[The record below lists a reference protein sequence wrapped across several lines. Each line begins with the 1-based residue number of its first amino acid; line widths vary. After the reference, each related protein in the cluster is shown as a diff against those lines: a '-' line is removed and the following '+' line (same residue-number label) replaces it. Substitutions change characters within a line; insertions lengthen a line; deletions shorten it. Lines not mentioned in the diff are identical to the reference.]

1 MTLGTDSAPRPDSRP
16 DIRETDREALSARA
30 RVGLWVVLVAIAA
43 FTLADLKL
51 VQHDLPSMLLVR
63 VVQLALIGAAS
74 LALRV
79 RMSERLRAASM
90 VAFVSGLYVTSAI
103 AGSLRGGMTTQ
114 PITGL
119 SIAFATATTLPWGP
133 WPQLVSVTVA
143 VLAIAVGDYAV
154 HGTLAGASPHMA
166 AGLGVAFLVSVYIAH
181 QLARYRRERDA
192 AEAAVRRNEERFR
205 SLIEHGSDVI
215 TILDAEGVIRYESP
229 SVERLLDRRAES
241 LLGEKASRYVHPDDL
256 QAVAAAFGRAL
267 DGYAASVE
275 CRIPRRDGSWCD
287 VEAVFTNLLDHP
299 AVGGIVV
306 NWRDIG
312 ERKRAEEERARYVH
326 ELARARDQALA
337 STRAKSMFLA
347 NMSHEVRTP
356 MNVIIGMTDMVLDTE
371 LASEQ
376 RANLERVRAA
386 AIGLLAIINDILDAS
401 KIEAGK
407 MTVEAVD
414 MDLRRT
420 IEEAAGLLVPAA
432 TAKGLALT
440 CMIAPDVPAQLMGD
454 PVRVRQTLVNLVGNA
469 VKFTDAGAI
478 SVEARVLRRAS
489 SHVVVRVSVTDTGI
503 GIPPERQA
511 GLFESFAQGDDS
523 TTRVYGG
530 TGLGLA
536 ICRQLVTLMGGHMG
550 VESQPGR
557 GSTFWFELTMKCR
570 TTGADA
576 VAA

>member
-1 MTLGTDSAPRPDSRP
+1 MDSAARRDSGP

-30 RVGLWVVLVAIAA
+30 RVGLWIVLVAVAV

-51 VQHDLPSMLLVR
+51 VQHGLRSMLLVR

-79 RMSERLRAASM
+79 RMSERLRVAST
-90 VAFVSGLYVTSAI
+90 VAFVSGIYVTSAI
-103 AGSLRGGMTTQ
+103 AGSLRGGMSTQ
-114 PITGL
+114 PITDL
-119 SIAFATATTLPWGP
+119 AIAFATATTLPWGP
-133 WPQLVSVTVA
+133 WPQLASVTVA
-143 VLAIAVGDYAV
+143 VLAIALGEYAV
-154 HGTLAGASPHMA
+154 HGTLAGTSPHMT

-205 SLIEHGSDVI
+205 SLIERGSDVI

-229 SVERLLDRRAES
+229 SIERRLGHRAEDR
-241 LLGEKASRYVHPDDL
+241 LGERASRYVHPEDL
-256 QAVAAAFGRAL
+256 RAVTAAFGRAL
-267 DGYAASVE
+267 DGQAVSVE
-275 CRIPRRDGSWCD
+275 CRAARRDGSWRD

-356 MNVIIGMTDMVLDTE
+356 MNVIIGMTDMVLDTD
-371 LASEQ
+371 LRSDQ

-407 MTVEAVD
+407 LTIEAVD

-420 IEEAAGLLVPAA
+420 LVEAAGLLVPAA
-432 TAKGLALT
+432 SAKGLSLT
-440 CMIAPDVPAQLMGD
+440 CVIEPDVPAQVKGD

-469 VKFTDAGAI
+469 VKFTDRGAI
-478 SVEARVLRRAS
+478 TVEARVLRRAP
-489 SHVVVRVSVTDTGI
+489 SHVVVRVSVIDTGI

-550 VESQPGR
+550 LESQPGR
-557 GSTFWFELTMKCR
+557 GSTFWFELTMPTR
-570 TTGADA
+570 GADA

>member
-1 MTLGTDSAPRPDSRP
+1 MDSAARRDGGP

-51 VQHDLPSMLLVR
+51 VQHGLRSMLLVR

-79 RMSERLRAASM
+79 RMSERLRVAST
-90 VAFVSGLYVTSAI
+90 VAFVSGIYVTSAI
-103 AGSLRGGMTTQ
+103 AGSLRGGMATQ
-114 PITGL
+114 PITDL
-119 SIAFATATTLPWGP
+119 AIAFATATTLPWGP
-133 WPQLVSVTVA
+133 WPQLASVTVA
-143 VLAIAVGDYAV
+143 VLAIALGDYAV
-154 HGTLAGASPHMA
+154 HGTLAGTSPHMA

-205 SLIEHGSDVI
+205 SLIERGSDVI

-229 SVERLLDRRAES
+229 SIERRLGHRAEDR
-241 LLGEKASRYVHPDDL
+241 LGERASRYVHPEDL
-256 QAVAAAFGRAL
+256 RAVTAAFGRAL
-267 DGYAASVE
+267 DGQAVSVE
-275 CRIPRRDGSWCD
+275 CRAARRDGSWRD

-356 MNVIIGMTDMVLDTE
+356 MNVIIGMTDMVLDTD
-371 LASEQ
+371 LRSDQ

-407 MTVEAVD
+407 LTIEAVD

-420 IEEAAGLLVPAA
+420 LVEAAGLLVPAA
-432 TAKGLALT
+432 SAKGLSLT
-440 CMIAPDVPAQLMGD
+440 CVIEPDVPAQVKGD

-469 VKFTDAGAI
+469 VKFTDRGAI
-478 SVEARVLRRAS
+478 TVEARVLRRAS
-489 SHVVVRVSVTDTGI
+489 SHVVVRVSVIDTGI

-550 VESQPGR
+550 LESQPGR
-557 GSTFWFELTMKCR
+557 GSTFWFELTMPTR
-570 TTGADA
+570 GADA

>member
-1 MTLGTDSAPRPDSRP
+1 MDSAARRDSGP

-30 RVGLWVVLVAIAA
+30 RVGLWIVLVAVAV

-51 VQHDLPSMLLVR
+51 VQHGLRSMLLVR

-79 RMSERLRAASM
+79 RMSERLRVAST
-90 VAFVSGLYVTSAI
+90 VAFVSGIYVTSAI
-103 AGSLRGGMTTQ
+103 AGSLRGGMSTQ
-114 PITGL
+114 PITDL
-119 SIAFATATTLPWGP
+119 AIAFATATTLPWGP
-133 WPQLVSVTVA
+133 WPQLASVTVA
-143 VLAIAVGDYAV
+143 VLAIALGEYAV
-154 HGTLAGASPHMA
+154 HGTLAGTSPHMT

-205 SLIEHGSDVI
+205 SLIERGSDVI

-229 SVERLLDRRAES
+229 SIERRLGHRAEDR
-241 LLGEKASRYVHPDDL
+241 LGERASRYVHPEDL
-256 QAVAAAFGRAL
+256 RAVTAAFGRAL
-267 DGYAASVE
+267 DGQAVSVE
-275 CRIPRRDGSWCD
+275 CRAARRDGSWRD

-356 MNVIIGMTDMVLDTE
+356 MNVIIGMTDMVLDTD
-371 LASEQ
+371 LGSEQ

-407 MTVEAVD
+407 LTIEAVD

-420 IEEAAGLLVPAA
+420 LVEAAGLLVPAA
-432 TAKGLALT
+432 SAKGLSLT
-440 CMIAPDVPAQLMGD
+440 CVIEPDVPAQVKGD

-469 VKFTDAGAI
+469 VKFTDRGAI
-478 SVEARVLRRAS
+478 TVEARVLRRAP
-489 SHVVVRVSVTDTGI
+489 SHVVVRVSVIDTGI

-550 VESQPGR
+550 LESQPGR
-557 GSTFWFELTMKCR
+557 GSTFWFELTMS

>member
-1 MTLGTDSAPRPDSRP
+1 MDSAARRDSGP

-30 RVGLWVVLVAIAA
+30 RVGLWIVLVAVAA

-51 VQHDLPSMLLVR
+51 VQHGLRSMLLVR

-79 RMSERLRAASM
+79 RMSERLRVAST
-90 VAFVSGLYVTSAI
+90 VAFVSGIYVTSAI
-103 AGSLRGGMTTQ
+103 AGSLRGGMATQ
-114 PITGL
+114 PITDL
-119 SIAFATATTLPWGP
+119 AIAFATATTLPWGP
-133 WPQLVSVTVA
+133 WPQLASVTVA
-143 VLAIAVGDYAV
+143 VLAIALGEYAV
-154 HGTLAGASPHMA
+154 HGTLAGTSPHMT

-205 SLIEHGSDVI
+205 SLIERGSDVI

-229 SVERLLDRRAES
+229 SIERRLGHRAEDR
-241 LLGEKASRYVHPDDL
+241 LGERASRYVHPEDL
-256 QAVAAAFGRAL
+256 RAVTAAFGRAL
-267 DGYAASVE
+267 DGQAVSVE
-275 CRIPRRDGSWCD
+275 CRAARRDGSWRD

-356 MNVIIGMTDMVLDTE
+356 MNVIIGMTDMVLDTD
-371 LASEQ
+371 LRSDQ

-407 MTVEAVD
+407 LTIEAVD

-420 IEEAAGLLVPAA
+420 LVEAAGLLVPAA
-432 TAKGLALT
+432 GAKGLSLT
-440 CMIAPDVPAQLMGD
+440 CMVAPDVPAQLMGD

-478 SVEARVLRRAS
+478 TVEARVLRRAS

-550 VESQPGR
+550 LESQPGR
-557 GSTFWFELTMKCR
+557 GSTFWFELTMPTR
-570 TTGADA
+570 GADA

>member
-119 SIAFATATTLPWGP
+119 AIAFATATTLPWGP
-133 WPQLVSVTVA
+133 WPQLASVTVG
-143 VLAIAVGDYAV
+143 VLAITLGDYAV
-154 HGTLAGASPHMA
+154 YGTLAGASPHMA

-181 QLARYRRERDA
+181 QLERYRRERDA

>member
-1 MTLGTDSAPRPDSRP
+1 MTLGTDSAPRSDSRP
-16 DIRETDREALSARA
+16 DLRETDREALPARA
-30 RVGLWVVLVAIAA
+30 RVGLWLVLVAIAA

-79 RMSERLRAASM
+79 RMSERRRAASM

-103 AGSLRGGMTTQ
+103 AGSLRGGMATQ

-119 SIAFATATTLPWGP
+119 AIAFATATTLGWGP

-143 VLAIAVGDYAV
+143 VLAIALGDHAV
-154 HGTLAGASPHMA
+154 HGTLASASPHMA
-166 AGLGVAFLVSVYIAH
+166 AGLGVAFLVSVYIAY
-181 QLARYRRERDA
+181 QLERYRRERDA

-229 SVERLLDRRAES
+229 SVERLLDHRAED

-256 QAVAAAFGRAL
+256 QAVAAAFGRAR
-267 DGYAASVE
+267 DGHGASVE

-326 ELARARDQALA
+326 QLARARDQALA

-356 MNVIIGMTDMVLDTE
+356 MNVIIGMTDMVLETE

-376 RANLERVRAA
+376 RVNLERVRAA

-432 TAKGLALT
+432 TAKGLSLT
-440 CMIAPDVPAQLMGD
+440 CMVAPDVPAQLMGD

-478 SVEARVLRRAS
+478 TVEARVLRRAS

>member
-1 MTLGTDSAPRPDSRP
+1 MDSAARRDSGP

-30 RVGLWVVLVAIAA
+30 RVGLWIVLVAVAV

-51 VQHDLPSMLLVR
+51 VQHGLRSMLLVR

-79 RMSERLRAASM
+79 RMSERLRVAST
-90 VAFVSGLYVTSAI
+90 VAFVSGIYVTSAI
-103 AGSLRGGMTTQ
+103 AGSLRGGMSTQ
-114 PITGL
+114 PITDL
-119 SIAFATATTLPWGP
+119 AIAFATATTLPWGP
-133 WPQLVSVTVA
+133 WPQLASVTVA
-143 VLAIAVGDYAV
+143 VLAIALGEYAV
-154 HGTLAGASPHMA
+154 HGTLAGTSPHMT

-205 SLIEHGSDVI
+205 SLIERGSDVI

-229 SVERLLDRRAES
+229 SIERRLGHRAEDR
-241 LLGEKASRYVHPDDL
+241 LGERASRYVHPEDL
-256 QAVAAAFGRAL
+256 RAVTAAFGRAL
-267 DGYAASVE
+267 DGQAVSVE
-275 CRIPRRDGSWCD
+275 CRAARRDGSWRD

-356 MNVIIGMTDMVLDTE
+356 MNVIIGMTDMVLDTD
-371 LASEQ
+371 LGSEQ

-407 MTVEAVD
+407 LTIEAVD

-420 IEEAAGLLVPAA
+420 LVEAAGLLVPAA
-432 TAKGLALT
+432 SAKGLSLT
-440 CMIAPDVPAQLMGD
+440 CVIEPDVPAQVKGD

-469 VKFTDAGAI
+469 VKFTDRGAI
-478 SVEARVLRRAS
+478 TVEARVLRRAS
-489 SHVVVRVSVTDTGI
+489 SHVVVRVSVMDTGI

-550 VESQPGR
+550 LESQPGR
-557 GSTFWFELTMKCR
+557 GSTFWFELTMPTR
-570 TTGADA
+570 GADA

>member
-1 MTLGTDSAPRPDSRP
+1 MDSAARRDSGP

-51 VQHDLPSMLLVR
+51 VQHGLRSMLLVR

-79 RMSERLRAASM
+79 RMSERLRVAST
-90 VAFVSGLYVTSAI
+90 VAFVSGIYVTSAI
-103 AGSLRGGMTTQ
+103 AGSLRGGMATQ
-114 PITGL
+114 PITDL
-119 SIAFATATTLPWGP
+119 AIAFATATTLPWGP
-133 WPQLVSVTVA
+133 WPQLASVTVA
-143 VLAIAVGDYAV
+143 VLAIALGDYAV
-154 HGTLAGASPHMA
+154 HGTLAGTSPHMT

-205 SLIEHGSDVI
+205 SLIERGSDVI

-229 SVERLLDRRAES
+229 SIERRLGHRAED
-241 LLGEKASRYVHPDDL
+241 LLGARASRYVHPEDL
-256 QAVAAAFGRAL
+256 RAVTAAFGRAL
-267 DGYAASVE
+267 DGHAVSVE
-275 CRIPRRDGSWCD
+275 CRAARRDGSWCD

-356 MNVIIGMTDMVLDTE
+356 MNVIIGMTDMVLDTD
-371 LASEQ
+371 LRSDQ

-407 MTVEAVD
+407 LTIEAVD

-420 IEEAAGLLVPAA
+420 LVEAAGLLVPAA
-432 TAKGLALT
+432 RAKGLSLT
-440 CMIAPDVPAQLMGD
+440 CVIEPDVPAQVKGD

-478 SVEARVLRRAS
+478 TVEARVLRRAS
-489 SHVVVRVSVTDTGI
+489 SHVVVRVSVMDTGI

-550 VESQPGR
+550 LESQPGR
-557 GSTFWFELTMKCR
+557 GSTFWFELTMS

>member
-16 DIRETDREALSARA
+16 HIRETDPEALSARA

-43 FTLADLKL
+43 FTLADL
-51 VQHDLPSMLLVR
+51 
-63 VVQLALIGAAS
+63 
-74 LALRV
+74 
-79 RMSERLRAASM
+79 
-90 VAFVSGLYVTSAI
+90 
-103 AGSLRGGMTTQ
+103 
-114 PITGL
+114 
-119 SIAFATATTLPWGP
+119 ATATTLPWGP

-143 VLAIAVGDYAV
+143 VLAIAVGDHAV

-166 AGLGVAFLVSVYIAH
+166 VGLGVAFLVSVYI
-181 QLARYRRERDA
+181 
-192 AEAAVRRNEERFR
+192 
-205 SLIEHGSDVI
+205 G
-215 TILDAEGVIRYESP
+215 LDAEGVVRYGSP
-229 SVERLLDRRAES
+229 SVERLLDHRAED
-241 LLGEKASRYVHPDDL
+241 LLGEQASCYVHPDDL
-256 QAVAAAFGRAL
+256 QAVAAAFGRAVA
-267 DGYAASVE
+267 GHAASVE
-275 CRIPRRDGSWCD
+275 CRVLRPDGSWCD

-312 ERKRAEEERARYVH
+312 ERTRAEEERARYVH

-356 MNVIIGMTDMVLDTE
+356 MNVIIGMTDMVLDTQ

-376 RANLERVRAA
+376 RVNLERVRAA

-432 TAKGLALT
+432 TAKGLSLT
-440 CMIAPDVPAQLMGD
+440 CMVAPDVPAQLMGD

-478 SVEARVLRRAS
+478 TVEARVLRRAS

>member
-1 MTLGTDSAPRPDSRP
+1 MDSAARRDSGP

-30 RVGLWVVLVAIAA
+30 RVGLWIVLVAVAA

-51 VQHDLPSMLLVR
+51 VQHGLRSMLLVR

-79 RMSERLRAASM
+79 RMSERLRVAST
-90 VAFVSGLYVTSAI
+90 VAFVSGIYVTSAI
-103 AGSLRGGMTTQ
+103 AGSLRGGMSTQ
-114 PITGL
+114 PITDL
-119 SIAFATATTLPWGP
+119 AIAFATATTLPWGP

-143 VLAIAVGDYAV
+143 ALAIALGDYAV

-181 QLARYRRERDA
+181 QLERYRRERDA

-229 SVERLLDRRAES
+229 SIERRLGHRAEDR
-241 LLGEKASRYVHPDDL
+241 LGERASRYVHPEDL
-256 QAVAAAFGRAL
+256 RAVTAAFGRAL
-267 DGYAASVE
+267 DGHAVSVE
-275 CRIPRRDGSWCD
+275 CRAARRDGSWCD

-312 ERKRAEEERARYVH
+312 ERTRAEEERARYVH

-356 MNVIIGMTDMVLDTE
+356 MNVIIGMTDMVLDTD
-371 LASEQ
+371 LGSEQ

-407 MTVEAVD
+407 LTIEAVD

-420 IEEAAGLLVPAA
+420 LVEAAGLLVPAA
-432 TAKGLALT
+432 SAKGLSLT
-440 CMIAPDVPAQLMGD
+440 CVIEPDVPAQVKGD

-469 VKFTDAGAI
+469 VKFTDRGAI
-478 SVEARVLRRAS
+478 TVEARVLRRAS

-550 VESQPGR
+550 LESQPGR
-557 GSTFWFELTMKCR
+557 GSTFWFELTMPTR
-570 TTGADA
+570 GADA

>member
-1 MTLGTDSAPRPDSRP
+1 MDSAARRDGGP

-51 VQHDLPSMLLVR
+51 VQHGLRSMLLVR

-79 RMSERLRAASM
+79 RMSERLRVAST
-90 VAFVSGLYVTSAI
+90 VAFVSGIYVTSAI
-103 AGSLRGGMTTQ
+103 AGSLRGGMATQ
-114 PITGL
+114 PITDL
-119 SIAFATATTLPWGP
+119 AIAFATATTLPWGP
-133 WPQLVSVTVA
+133 WPQLASVTVA
-143 VLAIAVGDYAV
+143 VLAIALGDYAV
-154 HGTLAGASPHMA
+154 HGTLAGTSPHMA

-205 SLIEHGSDVI
+205 SLIERGSDVI

-229 SVERLLDRRAES
+229 SIERRLGHRAED
-241 LLGEKASRYVHPDDL
+241 LLGARASRYVHPEDL
-256 QAVAAAFGRAL
+256 RAVTAAFGRAL
-267 DGYAASVE
+267 DGHAVSVE
-275 CRIPRRDGSWCD
+275 CRAARRDGSWCD

-356 MNVIIGMTDMVLDTE
+356 MNVIIGMTDMVLDTD
-371 LASEQ
+371 LGSEQ

-401 KIEAGK
+401 KIDAGK
-407 MTVEAVD
+407 LTIEAVD

-420 IEEAAGLLVPAA
+420 LVEAAGLLVPAA
-432 TAKGLALT
+432 RAKGLSLT
-440 CMIAPDVPAQLMGD
+440 CVIEPDVPAQVKGD

-469 VKFTDAGAI
+469 VKFTDRGAI
-478 SVEARVLRRAS
+478 TVEARVLRRAS
-489 SHVVVRVSVTDTGI
+489 SHVVVRVSVMDTGI

-550 VESQPGR
+550 LESQPGR
-557 GSTFWFELTMKCR
+557 GSTFWFELTMS

>member
-1 MTLGTDSAPRPDSRP
+1 MDSAARRDSGP

-30 RVGLWVVLVAIAA
+30 RVGLWIVLVAVAV

-51 VQHDLPSMLLVR
+51 VQHGLRSMLLVR

-79 RMSERLRAASM
+79 RMSERLRVAST
-90 VAFVSGLYVTSAI
+90 VAFVSGIYVTSAI
-103 AGSLRGGMTTQ
+103 AGSLRGGMSTQ
-114 PITGL
+114 PITDL
-119 SIAFATATTLPWGP
+119 AIAFATATTLPWGP
-133 WPQLVSVTVA
+133 WPQLASVTVA
-143 VLAIAVGDYAV
+143 VLAIALGDYAV
-154 HGTLAGASPHMA
+154 HGTLAGTSPHMA

-205 SLIEHGSDVI
+205 SLIERGSDVI

-229 SVERLLDRRAES
+229 SIERRLGHRAEDR
-241 LLGEKASRYVHPDDL
+241 LGERASRYVHPEDL
-256 QAVAAAFGRAL
+256 RAVTAAFGRAL
-267 DGYAASVE
+267 DGQAVSVE
-275 CRIPRRDGSWCD
+275 CRAARRDGSWRD

-356 MNVIIGMTDMVLDTE
+356 MNVIIGMTDMVLDTD
-371 LASEQ
+371 LRSEQ

-407 MTVEAVD
+407 LTIEAVD

-420 IEEAAGLLVPAA
+420 LVEAAGLLVPAA
-432 TAKGLALT
+432 SAKGLSLT
-440 CMIAPDVPAQLMGD
+440 CVIEPDVPAQVKGD

-469 VKFTDAGAI
+469 VKFTDRGAI
-478 SVEARVLRRAS
+478 TVEARVLRRAS
-489 SHVVVRVSVTDTGI
+489 SHVVVRVSVMDTGI

-550 VESQPGR
+550 LESQPGR
-557 GSTFWFELTMKCR
+557 GSTFWFELTMPTR
-570 TTGADA
+570 GADA

>member
-1 MTLGTDSAPRPDSRP
+1 MTLGMDSAARRDSGP

-30 RVGLWVVLVAIAA
+30 RVGLWIVLVAVAA

-51 VQHDLPSMLLVR
+51 VQHGLRSMLLVR

-79 RMSERLRAASM
+79 RMSERLRVAST
-90 VAFVSGLYVTSAI
+90 VAFVSGIYVTSAI
-103 AGSLRGGMTTQ
+103 AGSLRGGMSTQ
-114 PITGL
+114 PITDL
-119 SIAFATATTLPWGP
+119 AIAFATATTLPWGP
-133 WPQLVSVTVA
+133 WPQLASVTVA
-143 VLAIAVGDYAV
+143 VLAIALGEYAV
-154 HGTLAGASPHMA
+154 HGTLAGTSPHMT

-205 SLIEHGSDVI
+205 SLIERGSDVI

-229 SVERLLDRRAES
+229 SIERRLGHRAEDR
-241 LLGEKASRYVHPDDL
+241 LGERASRYVHPEDL
-256 QAVAAAFGRAL
+256 RAVTAAFGRAL
-267 DGYAASVE
+267 DGQAVSVE
-275 CRIPRRDGSWCD
+275 CRAARRDGSWRD

-356 MNVIIGMTDMVLDTE
+356 MNVIIGMTDMVLDTD
-371 LASEQ
+371 LRSDQ

-407 MTVEAVD
+407 LTIEAVD

-420 IEEAAGLLVPAA
+420 LVEAAGLLVPAA
-432 TAKGLALT
+432 SAKGLSLT
-440 CMIAPDVPAQLMGD
+440 CVIEPDVPAQVKGD

-469 VKFTDAGAI
+469 VKFTDRGAI
-478 SVEARVLRRAS
+478 TVEARVLRRAS
-489 SHVVVRVSVTDTGI
+489 SHVVVRVSVIDTGI

-550 VESQPGR
+550 LESQPGR
-557 GSTFWFELTMKCR
+557 GSTFWFELTMPTR
-570 TTGADA
+570 GADA

>member
-1 MTLGTDSAPRPDSRP
+1 MDSAARRDSGP

-30 RVGLWVVLVAIAA
+30 RVGLWIVLVAVAA

-51 VQHDLPSMLLVR
+51 VQHGLRSMLLVR

-79 RMSERLRAASM
+79 RMSERLRVAST
-90 VAFVSGLYVTSAI
+90 VAFVSGIYVTSAI
-103 AGSLRGGMTTQ
+103 AGSLRGGMSTQ
-114 PITGL
+114 PITDL
-119 SIAFATATTLPWGP
+119 AIAFATATTLPWGP
-133 WPQLVSVTVA
+133 WPQLASVTVA
-143 VLAIAVGDYAV
+143 VLAIALGEYAV
-154 HGTLAGASPHMA
+154 HGTLAGTSPHMT

-229 SVERLLDRRAES
+229 SIERRLGHRAEDR
-241 LLGEKASRYVHPDDL
+241 LGERASRYVHPEDL
-256 QAVAAAFGRAL
+256 RAVTAAFGRAL
-267 DGYAASVE
+267 DGQAVSVE
-275 CRIPRRDGSWCD
+275 CRAARRDGSWRD

-356 MNVIIGMTDMVLDTE
+356 MNVIIGMTDMVLDTD
-371 LASEQ
+371 LRSDQ

-407 MTVEAVD
+407 LTIEAVD

-420 IEEAAGLLVPAA
+420 LVEAAGLLVPAA
-432 TAKGLALT
+432 SAKGLSLT
-440 CMIAPDVPAQLMGD
+440 CVIEPDVPAQVKGD

-469 VKFTDAGAI
+469 VKFTDRGAI
-478 SVEARVLRRAS
+478 TVEARVLRRAS
-489 SHVVVRVSVTDTGI
+489 SHVVVRVSVIDTGI

-550 VESQPGR
+550 LESQPGR
-557 GSTFWFELTMKCR
+557 GSTFWFELTMPTR
-570 TTGADA
+570 GADA

>member
-119 SIAFATATTLPWGP
+119 AIAFATATTLPWGP
-133 WPQLVSVTVA
+133 WPQLASVTVG
-143 VLAIAVGDYAV
+143 VLAITLGDYAV
-154 HGTLAGASPHMA
+154 YGTFAGASPHMA

-181 QLARYRRERDA
+181 QLERYRRERDA

-267 DGYAASVE
+267 DGHAASVE

-478 SVEARVLRRAS
+478 TVEARVLRRAS

>member
-16 DIRETDREALSARA
+16 DVRETDREALSARA

-79 RMSERLRAASM
+79 RMSEQRRAASM

-119 SIAFATATTLPWGP
+119 AIAFATATTLPWGP

-143 VLAIAVGDYAV
+143 VLAIALGDHAV

-181 QLARYRRERDA
+181 QLERYRRERDA

-229 SVERLLDRRAES
+229 SVERLLDNRAED
-241 LLGEKASRYVHPDDL
+241 LLGEQASRYVHADDL
-256 QAVAAAFGRAL
+256 QAVAAAFGRAR
-267 DGYAASVE
+267 DGHGASVE

-287 VEAVFTNLLDHP
+287 VEVVFTNLLDHP

-326 ELARARDQALA
+326 ELDRARDQALA

-356 MNVIIGMTDMVLDTE
+356 MNVIIGMTDMVLDTD
-371 LASEQ
+371 LGSEQ

-407 MTVEAVD
+407 LTIEAVD

-420 IEEAAGLLVPAA
+420 LVEAAGLLVPAA
-432 TAKGLALT
+432 SAKGLSLT
-440 CMIAPDVPAQLMGD
+440 CVIEPDVPAQVKGD

-469 VKFTDAGAI
+469 VKFTDRGAI
-478 SVEARVLRRAS
+478 TVEARVLRRAP
-489 SHVVVRVSVTDTGI
+489 SHVVVRVSVMDTGI

-550 VESQPGR
+550 LESQPGR
-557 GSTFWFELTMKCR
+557 GSTFWFELTMS

>member
-1 MTLGTDSAPRPDSRP
+1 MDSAARRDSGP

-30 RVGLWVVLVAIAA
+30 RVGLWIVLVAVAV

-51 VQHDLPSMLLVR
+51 VQHGLRSMLLVR

-79 RMSERLRAASM
+79 RMSERLRVAST
-90 VAFVSGLYVTSAI
+90 VAFVSGIYVTSAI
-103 AGSLRGGMTTQ
+103 AGSLRGGMSTQ
-114 PITGL
+114 PITDL
-119 SIAFATATTLPWGP
+119 AIAFATATTLPWGP
-133 WPQLVSVTVA
+133 WPQLASVTVA
-143 VLAIAVGDYAV
+143 VLAIALGEYAV
-154 HGTLAGASPHMA
+154 HGTLAGTSPHMT

-205 SLIEHGSDVI
+205 SLIERGSDVI

-229 SVERLLDRRAES
+229 SIERRLGHRAEDR
-241 LLGEKASRYVHPDDL
+241 LGERASRYVHPEDL
-256 QAVAAAFGRAL
+256 RAVTAAFGRAL
-267 DGYAASVE
+267 DGQAVSVE
-275 CRIPRRDGSWCD
+275 CRAARRDGSWRD

-326 ELARARDQALA
+326 DLARARDQALA

-347 NMSHEVRTP
+347 NVSHEVRTP

-420 IEEAAGLLVPAA
+420 IEEAAGLLVSAA

-478 SVEARVLRRAS
+478 TVEARVLRRAS

-503 GIPPERQA
+503 GVPPERQA

>member
-1 MTLGTDSAPRPDSRP
+1 MTLGMDSAARRDGGP

-30 RVGLWVVLVAIAA
+30 RVGLWIVLVAVAV

-51 VQHDLPSMLLVR
+51 VQHGLRSMLLVR

-79 RMSERLRAASM
+79 RMSERLRVAST
-90 VAFVSGLYVTSAI
+90 VAFVSGIYVTSAI
-103 AGSLRGGMTTQ
+103 AGSLRGGMATQ
-114 PITGL
+114 PITDL
-119 SIAFATATTLPWGP
+119 AIAFATATTLPWGP
-133 WPQLVSVTVA
+133 WPQLASVTVA
-143 VLAIAVGDYAV
+143 VLAIALGEYAV
-154 HGTLAGASPHMA
+154 HGTLAGTSPHMT

-205 SLIEHGSDVI
+205 SLIERGSDVI

-229 SVERLLDRRAES
+229 SIERRLGHRAEDR
-241 LLGEKASRYVHPDDL
+241 LGERASRYVHPEDL
-256 QAVAAAFGRAL
+256 RAVTAAFGRAL
-267 DGYAASVE
+267 DGQAVSVE
-275 CRIPRRDGSWCD
+275 CRAARRDGSWRD

-356 MNVIIGMTDMVLDTE
+356 MNVIIGMTDMVLDTD
-371 LASEQ
+371 LRSDQ

-407 MTVEAVD
+407 LTIEAVD

-420 IEEAAGLLVPAA
+420 LVEAAGLLVPAA
-432 TAKGLALT
+432 SAKGLSLT
-440 CMIAPDVPAQLMGD
+440 CVIEPDVPAQVKGD

-469 VKFTDAGAI
+469 VKFTDRGAI
-478 SVEARVLRRAS
+478 TVEARVLRRAS
-489 SHVVVRVSVTDTGI
+489 SHVVVRVSVIDTGI

-550 VESQPGR
+550 LESQPGR
-557 GSTFWFELTMKCR
+557 GSTFWFELTMPTR
-570 TTGADA
+570 GADA

>member
-1 MTLGTDSAPRPDSRP
+1 MTLGMDSAARRDSGP

-51 VQHDLPSMLLVR
+51 VQHGLRSMLLVR

-79 RMSERLRAASM
+79 RMSERLRVAST
-90 VAFVSGLYVTSAI
+90 VAFVSGIYVTSAI
-103 AGSLRGGMTTQ
+103 AGSLRGGMSTQ
-114 PITGL
+114 PITDL
-119 SIAFATATTLPWGP
+119 AIAFATATTLPWGP
-133 WPQLVSVTVA
+133 WPQLASVTVA
-143 VLAIAVGDYAV
+143 VLAIALGEYAV
-154 HGTLAGASPHMA
+154 HGTLAGTSPHMT

-205 SLIEHGSDVI
+205 SLIERGSDVI

-229 SVERLLDRRAES
+229 SIERRLGHRAEDR
-241 LLGEKASRYVHPDDL
+241 LGERASRYVHPEDL
-256 QAVAAAFGRAL
+256 RAVTAAFGRAL
-267 DGYAASVE
+267 DGQAVSVE
-275 CRIPRRDGSWCD
+275 CRAARRDGSWRD

-356 MNVIIGMTDMVLDTE
+356 MNVIIGMTDMVLDTD
-371 LASEQ
+371 LRSDQ

-407 MTVEAVD
+407 LTIEAVD

-420 IEEAAGLLVPAA
+420 LVEAAGLLVPAA
-432 TAKGLALT
+432 SAKGLSLT
-440 CMIAPDVPAQLMGD
+440 CVIEPDVPAQVKGD

-469 VKFTDAGAI
+469 VKFTDRGAI
-478 SVEARVLRRAS
+478 TVEARVLRRAS
-489 SHVVVRVSVTDTGI
+489 SHVVVRVSVIDTGI

-550 VESQPGR
+550 LESQPGR
-557 GSTFWFELTMKCR
+557 GSTFWFELTMPTR
-570 TTGADA
+570 GADA

>member
-1 MTLGTDSAPRPDSRP
+1 MTLGMDSAARRDSGP

-30 RVGLWVVLVAIAA
+30 RVGLWIVLVAVAA

-51 VQHDLPSMLLVR
+51 VQHGLRSMLLVR

-79 RMSERLRAASM
+79 RMSERLRVAST
-90 VAFVSGLYVTSAI
+90 VAFVSGIYVTSAI
-103 AGSLRGGMTTQ
+103 AGSLRGGMATQ
-114 PITGL
+114 PITDL
-119 SIAFATATTLPWGP
+119 AIAFATATTLPWGP
-133 WPQLVSVTVA
+133 WPQLASVTVA
-143 VLAIAVGDYAV
+143 VLAIALGEYAV
-154 HGTLAGASPHMA
+154 HGTLAGTSPHMT

-205 SLIEHGSDVI
+205 SLIERGSDVI

-229 SVERLLDRRAES
+229 SIERRLGHRAEDR
-241 LLGEKASRYVHPDDL
+241 LGERASRYVHPEDL
-256 QAVAAAFGRAL
+256 RAVTAAFGRAL
-267 DGYAASVE
+267 DGQAVSVE
-275 CRIPRRDGSWCD
+275 CRAARRDGSWRD

-356 MNVIIGMTDMVLDTE
+356 MNVIIGMTDMVLDTD
-371 LASEQ
+371 LGSEQ

-386 AIGLLAIINDILDAS
+386 AIGLLAIINDILDDS

-407 MTVEAVD
+407 LTIEAVD

-420 IEEAAGLLVPAA
+420 LVEAAGLLVPAA
-432 TAKGLALT
+432 SAKGLSLT
-440 CMIAPDVPAQLMGD
+440 CVIEPDVPAQVKGD

-469 VKFTDAGAI
+469 VKFTDRGAI
-478 SVEARVLRRAS
+478 TVEARVLRRAS
-489 SHVVVRVSVTDTGI
+489 SHVVVRVSVIDTGI

-550 VESQPGR
+550 LESQPGR
-557 GSTFWFELTMKCR
+557 GSTFWFELTMPTR
-570 TTGADA
+570 GADA

>member
-1 MTLGTDSAPRPDSRP
+1 MDSAARRDSGP

-30 RVGLWVVLVAIAA
+30 RVGLWIVLVAVAV

-51 VQHDLPSMLLVR
+51 VQHGLRSMLLVR
-63 VVQLALIGAAS
+63 VVQLALIGTAS

-79 RMSERLRAASM
+79 RMSERLRVAST
-90 VAFVSGLYVTSAI
+90 VAFVSGIYVTSAI
-103 AGSLRGGMTTQ
+103 AGSLRGGMSTQ
-114 PITGL
+114 PITDL
-119 SIAFATATTLPWGP
+119 AIAFATATTLPWGP
-133 WPQLVSVTVA
+133 WPQLASVTVA
-143 VLAIAVGDYAV
+143 VLAIALGEYAV
-154 HGTLAGASPHMA
+154 HGTLAGTSPHMT

-205 SLIEHGSDVI
+205 SLIERGSDVI

-229 SVERLLDRRAES
+229 SIERRLGHRAEDR
-241 LLGEKASRYVHPDDL
+241 LGERASRYVHPEDL
-256 QAVAAAFGRAL
+256 RAVTAAFGRAL
-267 DGYAASVE
+267 DGQAVSVE
-275 CRIPRRDGSWCD
+275 CRAARRDGSWRD

-356 MNVIIGMTDMVLDTE
+356 MNVIIGMTDMVLDTD
-371 LASEQ
+371 LGSEQ

-407 MTVEAVD
+407 LTIEAVD

-420 IEEAAGLLVPAA
+420 LVEAAGLLVPAA
-432 TAKGLALT
+432 SAKGLSLT
-440 CMIAPDVPAQLMGD
+440 CVIEPDVPAQVKGD

-469 VKFTDAGAI
+469 VKFTDRGAI
-478 SVEARVLRRAS
+478 TVEARVLRRAS
-489 SHVVVRVSVTDTGI
+489 SHVVVRVSVIDTGI

-550 VESQPGR
+550 LESQPGR
-557 GSTFWFELTMKCR
+557 GSTFWFELTMPTR
-570 TTGADA
+570 GADA

>member
-1 MTLGTDSAPRPDSRP
+1 MDSAARRDSGP

-30 RVGLWVVLVAIAA
+30 RVGLWIVLVAVAA

-51 VQHDLPSMLLVR
+51 VQHGLRSMLLVR

-79 RMSERLRAASM
+79 RMSERLRVAST
-90 VAFVSGLYVTSAI
+90 VAFVSGIYVTSAI
-103 AGSLRGGMTTQ
+103 AGSLRGGMSTQ
-114 PITGL
+114 PITDL
-119 SIAFATATTLPWGP
+119 AIAFATATTLPWGP
-133 WPQLVSVTVA
+133 WPQLASVTVA
-143 VLAIAVGDYAV
+143 VLAIALGDYAV

-181 QLARYRRERDA
+181 QLERYRRERDA

-205 SLIEHGSDVI
+205 SLIERGSDVI

-229 SVERLLDRRAES
+229 SIERRLGHRAEDR
-241 LLGEKASRYVHPDDL
+241 LGERASRYVHPEDL
-256 QAVAAAFGRAL
+256 RAVTAAFGRAL
-267 DGYAASVE
+267 DGHAVSVE
-275 CRIPRRDGSWCD
+275 CRAARRDGSWCD

-312 ERKRAEEERARYVH
+312 ERTRAEEERARYVH

-356 MNVIIGMTDMVLDTE
+356 MNVIIGMTDMVLDTD
-371 LASEQ
+371 LGSEQ

-407 MTVEAVD
+407 LTIEAVD

-420 IEEAAGLLVPAA
+420 LVEAAGLLVPAA
-432 TAKGLALT
+432 SAKGLSLT
-440 CMIAPDVPAQLMGD
+440 CVIEPDVPAQVKGD

-469 VKFTDAGAI
+469 VKFTDRGAI
-478 SVEARVLRRAS
+478 TVEARVLRRAS
-489 SHVVVRVSVTDTGI
+489 SHVVVRVSVMDTGI

-550 VESQPGR
+550 LESQPGR
-557 GSTFWFELTMKCR
+557 GSTFWFELTMPTR
-570 TTGADA
+570 GADA

>member
-1 MTLGTDSAPRPDSRP
+1 MDSAARRDSGP

-30 RVGLWVVLVAIAA
+30 RVGLWIVLVAVAA

-51 VQHDLPSMLLVR
+51 VQHGLRSMLLVR

-79 RMSERLRAASM
+79 RMSERLRVAST
-90 VAFVSGLYVTSAI
+90 VAFVSGIYVTSAI
-103 AGSLRGGMTTQ
+103 AGSLRGGMSTQ
-114 PITGL
+114 PITDL
-119 SIAFATATTLPWGP
+119 AIAFATATTLPWGP
-133 WPQLVSVTVA
+133 WPQLASVTVA
-143 VLAIAVGDYAV
+143 VLAIALGDYAV
-154 HGTLAGASPHMA
+154 HGTLAGTSPHMA

-205 SLIEHGSDVI
+205 SLIERGSDVI

-229 SVERLLDRRAES
+229 SIERRLGHRAEDR
-241 LLGEKASRYVHPDDL
+241 LGERASRYVHPEDL
-256 QAVAAAFGRAL
+256 RAVTAAFGRAL
-267 DGYAASVE
+267 DGQAVSVE
-275 CRIPRRDGSWCD
+275 CRAARRDGSWRD

-356 MNVIIGMTDMVLDTE
+356 MNVIIGMTDMVLDTD
-371 LASEQ
+371 LRSDQ

-407 MTVEAVD
+407 LTIEAVD

-420 IEEAAGLLVPAA
+420 LVEAAGLLVPAA
-432 TAKGLALT
+432 SAKGLSLT
-440 CMIAPDVPAQLMGD
+440 CVIEPDVPAQVKGD

-469 VKFTDAGAI
+469 VKFTDRGAI
-478 SVEARVLRRAS
+478 TVEARVLRRAP
-489 SHVVVRVSVTDTGI
+489 SHVVVRVSVIDTGI

-550 VESQPGR
+550 LESQPGR
-557 GSTFWFELTMKCR
+557 GSTFWFELTMPTR
-570 TTGADA
+570 GADA

>member
-16 DIRETDREALSARA
+16 DIREADREALSARA

-51 VQHDLPSMLLVR
+51 VQHDLPSTLLVR

-119 SIAFATATTLPWGP
+119 AIAFATATTLPWGP

-181 QLARYRRERDA
+181 QLERYRRERDA

-229 SVERLLDRRAES
+229 SVERLLDRRGES

-478 SVEARVLRRAS
+478 TVEARVLRRAS

-503 GIPPERQA
+503 GVPPERQA

>member
-30 RVGLWVVLVAIAA
+30 RVGLWLVVVAIAA

-63 VVQLALIGAAS
+63 VVQLALIGVAS

-79 RMSERLRAASM
+79 RMSERLRTASV

-103 AGSLRGGMTTQ
+103 AGSLRGGTTTQ
-114 PITGL
+114 PITDL
-119 SIAFATATTLPWGP
+119 AIAFATATTLPWGP

-143 VLAIAVGDYAV
+143 VLAIALGDHAV

-166 AGLGVAFLVSVYIAH
+166 VGLGVAFLVSVYIAH
-181 QLARYRRERDA
+181 QLERYRRERDA

-229 SVERLLDRRAES
+229 SVERLLDHRAEE

-256 QAVAAAFGRAL
+256 QPVAAAFGRAL
-267 DGYAASVE
+267 DGHAASVE

-312 ERKRAEEERARYVH
+312 ERTRAEEERARYVH

-432 TAKGLALT
+432 TAKGLSLT

-478 SVEARVLRRAS
+478 TVEARVLRRAS

-503 GIPPERQA
+503 GVPPERQA

>member
-119 SIAFATATTLPWGP
+119 AIAFATATTLPWGP
-133 WPQLVSVTVA
+133 WPQLASVTVG
-143 VLAIAVGDYAV
+143 VLAITLGDYAV
-154 HGTLAGASPHMA
+154 YGTLAGASPHMA

-181 QLARYRRERDA
+181 QLERYRRERDA

-371 LASEQ
+371 LALEQ

-478 SVEARVLRRAS
+478 TVEARVLRRAS

>member
-1 MTLGTDSAPRPDSRP
+1 MTLGMDSAAGEHGGAH
-16 DIRETDREALSARA
+16 IRETDREALSARA
-30 RVGLWVVLVAIAA
+30 RVGLWIVLVAIAA

-51 VQHDLPSMLLVR
+51 VQHGLRSMLLVR

-79 RMSERLRAASM
+79 RMSERLRVAST
-90 VAFVSGLYVTSAI
+90 VAFVSGIYVTSAI
-103 AGSLRGGMTTQ
+103 AGSLRGGMSTQ
-114 PITGL
+114 PITDL
-119 SIAFATATTLPWGP
+119 AIAFATATTLPWGP
-133 WPQLVSVTVA
+133 WSQLASVTVA
-143 VLAIAVGDYAV
+143 VLAIALGEYAV
-154 HGTLAGASPHMA
+154 HGTLAGTSPHMT

-205 SLIEHGSDVI
+205 SLIERGSDVI

-229 SVERLLDRRAES
+229 SIERRLGHRAEDR
-241 LLGEKASRYVHPDDL
+241 LGERASRYVHPEDL
-256 QAVAAAFGRAL
+256 RAVTAAFGRAL
-267 DGYAASVE
+267 DGHAASVE
-275 CRIPRRDGSWCD
+275 CRAARRDGSWCD

-337 STRAKSMFLA
+337 STHAKSMFLA

-356 MNVIIGMTDMVLDTE
+356 MNVIIGMTDMVLDTD
-371 LASEQ
+371 LRSDQ

-407 MTVEAVD
+407 LTIEAVD

-420 IEEAAGLLVPAA
+420 LVEAAGLLVPAA
-432 TAKGLALT
+432 SAKGLSLT
-440 CMIAPDVPAQLMGD
+440 CVIEPDVPAQVKGD

-469 VKFTDAGAI
+469 VKFTDRGAI
-478 SVEARVLRRAS
+478 TVEARVLRRAS
-489 SHVVVRVSVTDTGI
+489 SHAVVRVSVMDTGI

-550 VESQPGR
+550 LESQPGR
-557 GSTFWFELTMKCR
+557 GSTFWFELTMPTR
-570 TTGADA
+570 GADA

>member
-1 MTLGTDSAPRPDSRP
+1 MDSAARRDGGP

-30 RVGLWVVLVAIAA
+30 RVGLWIVLVAVAA

-51 VQHDLPSMLLVR
+51 VQHGLRSMLLVR

-79 RMSERLRAASM
+79 RMSERLRVAST
-90 VAFVSGLYVTSAI
+90 VAFVIGIYVTSAI
-103 AGSLRGGMTTQ
+103 AGSLRGGMSTQ
-114 PITGL
+114 PITDL
-119 SIAFATATTLPWGP
+119 AIAFATATTLPWGP
-133 WPQLVSVTVA
+133 WPQLASVTVA
-143 VLAIAVGDYAV
+143 VLAIALGEYAV
-154 HGTLAGASPHMA
+154 HGTLAGTSPHMT

-205 SLIEHGSDVI
+205 SLIERGSDVI

-229 SVERLLDRRAES
+229 SIERRLGHRAEDR
-241 LLGEKASRYVHPDDL
+241 LGERASRYVHPEDL
-256 QAVAAAFGRAL
+256 RAVTAAFGRAL
-267 DGYAASVE
+267 DGHAVSVE
-275 CRIPRRDGSWCD
+275 CRAARRDGSWRD

-356 MNVIIGMTDMVLDTE
+356 MNVIIGMTDMVLDTD
-371 LASEQ
+371 LRSDQ

-407 MTVEAVD
+407 LTIEAVD

-420 IEEAAGLLVPAA
+420 LVEAAGLLVPAA
-432 TAKGLALT
+432 SAKGLSLT
-440 CMIAPDVPAQLMGD
+440 CVIEPDVPAQVKGD

-469 VKFTDAGAI
+469 VKFTDRGAI
-478 SVEARVLRRAS
+478 TVEARVLRRAS
-489 SHVVVRVSVTDTGI
+489 SHVVVRVSVIDTGI

-550 VESQPGR
+550 LESQPGR
-557 GSTFWFELTMKCR
+557 GSTFWFELTMPTR
-570 TTGADA
+570 GADA

>member
-1 MTLGTDSAPRPDSRP
+1 MDSAARRDSGP

-30 RVGLWVVLVAIAA
+30 RVGLWIVLVAVAV

-51 VQHDLPSMLLVR
+51 VQHGLRSMLLVR

-79 RMSERLRAASM
+79 RMSERLRVAST
-90 VAFVSGLYVTSAI
+90 VAFVSGIYVTSAI
-103 AGSLRGGMTTQ
+103 AGSLRGGMSTQ
-114 PITGL
+114 PITDL
-119 SIAFATATTLPWGP
+119 AIAFATATTLPWGP
-133 WPQLVSVTVA
+133 WPQLASVTVA
-143 VLAIAVGDYAV
+143 VLAIALGEYAV
-154 HGTLAGASPHMA
+154 HGTLAGTSPHMT

-181 QLARYRRERDA
+181 QLGRYRRERDA

-205 SLIEHGSDVI
+205 SLIERGSDVI

-229 SVERLLDRRAES
+229 SIERRLGHRAEDR
-241 LLGEKASRYVHPDDL
+241 LGERASRYVHPEDL
-256 QAVAAAFGRAL
+256 RAVTAAFGRAL
-267 DGYAASVE
+267 DGQAVSVE
-275 CRIPRRDGSWCD
+275 CRAARRDGSWRD

-356 MNVIIGMTDMVLDTE
+356 MNVIIGMTDMVLDTD
-371 LASEQ
+371 LRSDQ

-407 MTVEAVD
+407 LTIEAVD

-420 IEEAAGLLVPAA
+420 LVEAAGLLVPAA
-432 TAKGLALT
+432 RAKGLSLT
-440 CMIAPDVPAQLMGD
+440 CVIEPDVPAQVKGD

-469 VKFTDAGAI
+469 VKFTDRGAI
-478 SVEARVLRRAS
+478 TVEARVLRRAS
-489 SHVVVRVSVTDTGI
+489 SHVVVRVSVIDTGI

-550 VESQPGR
+550 LESQPGR
-557 GSTFWFELTMKCR
+557 GSTFWFELTMPTR
-570 TTGADA
+570 GADA

>member
-1 MTLGTDSAPRPDSRP
+1 MDSAARRDGGP

-30 RVGLWVVLVAIAA
+30 RVGLWIVLVAVAA

-51 VQHDLPSMLLVR
+51 VQHGLRSMLLVR

-79 RMSERLRAASM
+79 RMSERLRVAST
-90 VAFVSGLYVTSAI
+90 VAFVSGIYVTSAI
-103 AGSLRGGMTTQ
+103 AGSLRGGMSTQ
-114 PITGL
+114 PITDL
-119 SIAFATATTLPWGP
+119 AIAFATATTLPWGP
-133 WPQLVSVTVA
+133 WPQLASVTVA
-143 VLAIAVGDYAV
+143 VLAIALGEYAV
-154 HGTLAGASPHMA
+154 HGTLAGTSPHMT

-205 SLIEHGSDVI
+205 SLIERGSDVI

-229 SVERLLDRRAES
+229 SIERRLGHRAEDR
-241 LLGEKASRYVHPDDL
+241 LGERASRYVHPEDL
-256 QAVAAAFGRAL
+256 RAVTAAFGRAL
-267 DGYAASVE
+267 DGQAVSVE
-275 CRIPRRDGSWCD
+275 CRAARRDGSWRD

-356 MNVIIGMTDMVLDTE
+356 MNVIIGMTDMVLDTD
-371 LASEQ
+371 LRSDQ

-407 MTVEAVD
+407 LTIEAVD

-420 IEEAAGLLVPAA
+420 LVEAAGLLVPAA
-432 TAKGLALT
+432 SAKGLSLT
-440 CMIAPDVPAQLMGD
+440 CVIEPDVPAQVKGD

-469 VKFTDAGAI
+469 VKFTDRGAI
-478 SVEARVLRRAS
+478 TVEARVLRRAS
-489 SHVVVRVSVTDTGI
+489 SHVVVRVSVIDT
-503 GIPPERQA
+503 
-511 GLFESFAQGDDS
+511 DDS

-550 VESQPGR
+550 LESQPGR
-557 GSTFWFELTMKCR
+557 GSTFWFELTMPTR
-570 TTGADA
+570 GADA

>member
-1 MTLGTDSAPRPDSRP
+1 MDSAARRDGGP

-51 VQHDLPSMLLVR
+51 VQHGLRSMLLVR

-79 RMSERLRAASM
+79 RMSERLRVAST
-90 VAFVSGLYVTSAI
+90 VAFVSGIYVTSAI
-103 AGSLRGGMTTQ
+103 AGSLRGGMSTQ
-114 PITGL
+114 PITDL
-119 SIAFATATTLPWGP
+119 AIAFATATTLPWGP
-133 WPQLVSVTVA
+133 WPQLASVTVA
-143 VLAIAVGDYAV
+143 VLAIALGDYAV
-154 HGTLAGASPHMA
+154 HGTLAGTSPHMA

-205 SLIEHGSDVI
+205 SLIERGSDVI

-229 SVERLLDRRAES
+229 SIERRLGHRAED
-241 LLGEKASRYVHPDDL
+241 LLGARASRYVHPEDL
-256 QAVAAAFGRAL
+256 RAVTAAFGRAL
-267 DGYAASVE
+267 DGHAVSVE
-275 CRIPRRDGSWCD
+275 CRAARRDGSWCD

-312 ERKRAEEERARYVH
+312 ERTRAEEERARYVH

-356 MNVIIGMTDMVLDTE
+356 MNVIIGMTDMVLDTD
-371 LASEQ
+371 LGSEQ

-407 MTVEAVD
+407 LTIEAVD

-420 IEEAAGLLVPAA
+420 LVEAAGLLIPAA
-432 TAKGLALT
+432 RAKGLSLT
-440 CMIAPDVPAQLMGD
+440 CVIEPDVPAQVKGD

-469 VKFTDAGAI
+469 VKFTDRGAI
-478 SVEARVLRRAS
+478 TVEARVLRRAS
-489 SHVVVRVSVTDTGI
+489 SHVVVRVSVMDTGI

-550 VESQPGR
+550 LESQPGR
-557 GSTFWFELTMKCR
+557 GSTFWFELTMS